1 MTDTPPAAQISTP
14 LAQLRAQ
21 AAAAKSAE
29 TAAAAAVVPPPALPL
44 PPSSPPASL
53 PPPPPHPPAANED
66 AIMELAAASAPVA
79 PLPTAK
85 PAAAPSSCG
94 GALLSFVSVSQ
105 LKFCLAVAV
114 VFFIVTMMPVEV
126 LIKKF
131 SVLDRLP
138 FANILLKALTA
149 GIAVT
154 AASPSFFSYAIKLR

>member
-29 TAAAAAVVPPPALPL
+29 AIPAAAVVPPPALPL
-44 PPSSPPASL
+44 PPASPLASL
-53 PPPPPHPPAANED
+53 PPPPPPPVANED

-79 PLPTAK
+79 PTPSAK
-85 PAAAPSSCG
+85 PSVAPSSCG
-94 GALLSFVSVSQ
+94 GTLMSMVSVSQ

-114 VFFIVTMMPVEV
+114 VFFVVTMMPVDS

-131 SVLDRLP
+131 SVIDRLP
-138 FANILLKALTA
+138 FANTLLKALAT
-149 GIAVT
+149 GIVVT
-154 AASPSFFSYAIKLR
+154 AATPSFFSTTILN